1 MPTDQPDD
9 NILQFVLFQL
19 KQVKLYNLPANLLT
33 QLATGNGIE
42 DQVECIWTGSI
53 KLIREIKQKNTHDSK
68 NHKSNETNTN
78 KVIPAFTQHRL
89 KLEFIN
95 NHNGTNLWGETWYAP
110 INNNNKHL
118 RTELGLV
125 PREEDVDTAQVASN
139 VQMKQ
144 IIGIAHDGTTTIK
157 ELSHDLGIVS
167 TQWFRVIVQLPNS
180 GYHPLITDSVEEEEV
195 GTGGGSDL
203 HNLDDATKV
212 AQIALLLRFRHD
224 IDSEE
229 FLEHLENYNMRY
241 DHLQQQYYYDQWA
254 QIFDQDTVLNGGVDD
269 DDDDGDKSK
278 GSLDDDGGEDL
289 SLTDN
294 ENNYETAD
302 RQTLAG
308 QSSESEE
315 EEDDDFGDFIS
326 K

>member
-89 KLEFIN
+89 N
-95 NHNGTNLWGETWYAP
+95 AP

-118 RTELGLV
+118 RAELGLV

-224 IDSEE
+224 
-229 FLEHLENYNMRY
+229 
-241 DHLQQQYYYDQWA
+241 HLQQQYYYDQWA